1 MEIAVLTGSTAPALM
16 KESRQS
22 HLSSPRFELVIEFEP
37 MLLQASEECLVHLLQ
52 PCGQT
57 VSEHVEQEPERHTA
71 DEQVGILDGTRF
83 WIEFAVKDSI

>member
-1 MEIAVLTGSTAPALM
+1 
-16 KESRQS
+16 
-22 HLSSPRFELVIEFEP
+22 

-71 DEQVGILDGTRF
+71 VEQVGILDGTRF